1 MFNKYR
7 TSQQKYSQA
16 QQLADR
22 QKTKQNKT
30 LKLNTGKN
38 YEAHEESDC
47 REEMSEAMA
56 KDLGYPRTRVNIR
69 I

>member
-1 MFNKYR
+1 MEPLSRSIPKLD
-7 TSQQKYSQA
+7 SQQTGKK
-16 QQLADR
+16 QQ
-22 QKTKQNKT
+22 KN
-30 LKLNTGKN
+30 LKLNTVKN
-38 YEAHEESDC
+38 YEAHEERDC